1 MQKAEGKFRSDLFY
15 RLNVFPII
23 LPPLRERREDIAL
36 FANYFA
42 QKFRARLNK
51 KISSIDSASLERL
64 QDYAWPG
71 NVRELEHV
79 IERSVLLAE
88 GEILSVD
95 WLLGREERSSTK
107 VAAAPASTRL
117 RTLEEMERDHIV
129 EVLRRT
135 QGAVA
140 GKGGAAEILDL
151 PPSTLRDRMKK
162 LGLK

>member
-1 MQKAEGKFRSDLFY
+1 LGRFQVADGGTIFLDEVGELPLETQAKFLRALQQGEVERLGGTQTIKVDVRVLAATNRPLEQLVAEGKFRSDLFY

-64 QDYAWPG
+64 QGYAWPG

-79 IERSVLLAE
+79 IERSVLLAD
-88 GEILSVD
+88 GEIL
-95 WLLGREERSSTK
+95 LLIGC
-107 VAAAPASTRL
+107 
-117 RTLEEMERDHIV
+117 
-129 EVLRRT
+129 
-135 QGAVA
+135 
-140 GKGGAAEILDL
+140 
-151 PPSTLRDRMKK
+151 
-162 LGLK
+162 